1 MLELDGQV
9 LILTIREILDHW
21 NEFLEVF
28 IINVFY
34 SEHVGL
40 HLFRYSSTF
49 YEYIVLIA
57 KVEKSYSFCTPVAAG
72 SAWLAARPPDLVR
85 E

>member
-1 MLELDGQV
+1 MFLILALSLKDGQV

-40 HLFRYSSTF
+40 HLLGTLALSTNTF
-49 YEYIVLIA
+49 Y
-57 KVEKSYSFCTPVAAG
+57 
-72 SAWLAARPPDLVR
+72 
-85 E
+85 